1 MNIKLTSRGLDL
13 TSEKVDIQTDD
24 GTISALV
31 LKPLDPKPN
40 APGVLWIHGGGQVTG
55 MKEMAFMSRA
65 VDMVEKHGAVVV
77 SPGYRLAWNA
87 PYSGGLS
94 DCYKTLLWL
103 RDHVEELGV
112 NPSQIMVGGE
122 SAGGGLAVATCLL
135 ARDEGIVNVAYQIPL
150 YPMIDNLDTDSSRD
164 NHNKVWNT
172 KTNHFAWWLYLR
184 EDSKSEEVSP
194 YAAPA
199 RETDYS
205 NLPLAY
211 TFVCTDEPFYDETV
225 SYIEALREAG
235 IHAEIDVY
243 EGLYHA
249 FDMLD
254 PDTPESKLAIERF
267 NQHFGWA
274 VEHCFAEQPAPTD

>member
-1 MNIKLTSRGLDL
+1 MKLTSRGLDL
-13 TSEKVDIQTDD
+13 TSEKVTIQTAD
-24 GTISALV
+24 GTIPALV
-31 LKPLDPKPN
+31 LKPLDPKPH
-40 APGVLWIHGGGQVTG
+40 APGVLWIHGGGLLTG
-55 MKEMAFMSRA
+55 MKEMVFMSRA
-65 VDMVEKHGAVVV
+65 VDMVEKYGAVVV
-77 SPGYRLAWNA
+77 SPGYRLSWIA
-87 PYSGGLS
+87 PYPGGLS
-94 DCYKTLLWL
+94 DCYEALLWL
-103 RDHVEELGV
+103 RNHVEELGV

-122 SAGGGLAVATCLL
+122 SAGGGLAIATCLL
-135 ARDEGIVNVAYQIPL
+135 ARDKNEVNVAYQMPL

-205 NLPLAY
+205 NLPPAY
-211 TFVCTDEPFYDETV
+211 TFVCTDEPFYDEAV

-235 IHAEIDVY
+235 IHAEMDIY

-254 PDTPESKLAIERF
+254 PDAPESKLAAERF
-267 NQHFGWA
+267 NQHFEWA
-274 VEHCFAEQPAPTD
+274 LEHCFAEQPESTD